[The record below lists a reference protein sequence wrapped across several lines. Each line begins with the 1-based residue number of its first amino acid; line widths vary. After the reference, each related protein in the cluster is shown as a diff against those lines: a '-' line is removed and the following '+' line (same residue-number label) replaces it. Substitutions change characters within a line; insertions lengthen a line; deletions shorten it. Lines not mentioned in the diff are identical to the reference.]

1 MKFPECKTEF
11 GGKARMATLIQSFNV
26 VDIADAKL
34 GEDKPA
40 YVKADVTISLNAYAR
55 NMRNEWD
62 ALRKHDTLFLVSI
75 EATEDSLNMMS
86 SGESFREHYGI
97 KYIRG
102 CEIVDFIGAD
112 GRSIDEISRPNPEDR
127 KDKIKGSER
136 TIRVQLDTNQYKI

>member
-1 MKFPECKTEF
+1 
-11 GGKARMATLIQSFNV
+11 
-26 VDIADAKL
+26 
-34 GEDKPA
+34 
-40 YVKADVTISLNAYAR
+40 
-55 NMRNEWD
+55 MRNEWD

-112 GRSIDEISRPNPEDR
+112 GN
-127 KDKIKGSER
+127 
-136 TIRVQLDTNQYKI
+136 T